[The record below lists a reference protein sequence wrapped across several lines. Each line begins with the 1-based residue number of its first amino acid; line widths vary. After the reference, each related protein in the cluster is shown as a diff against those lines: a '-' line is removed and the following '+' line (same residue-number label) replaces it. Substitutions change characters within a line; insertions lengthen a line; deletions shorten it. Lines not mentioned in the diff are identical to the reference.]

1 MNVAAPVASVVALV
15 GLTVPAVR
23 FVSIEI
29 GMLAIPTP
37 AEFVTVAL
45 IVVVSGGT
53 MTGFVVESVSWAE
66 GIGGP
71 IVLSIAFVFVAVRP
85 LYVTFAVAV
94 PEP

>member
-1 MNVAAPVASVVALV
+1 
-15 GLTVPAVR
+15 
-23 FVSIEI
+23 
-29 GMLAIPTP
+29 MLAIPTP

-45 IVVVSGGT
+45 IVVVPPVR
-53 MTGFVVESVSWAE
+53 MTGLVVESVSWAD

-94 PEP
+94 PEPWINGTVQVVLYLPFDPVVPVKFAK